1 MLGENIR
8 RIRMERDM
16 TQTELAKKSGISVQ
30 MINQIEWGTKG
41 MSVSTLACLAQ
52 ALQCTTDE
60 IIYGKSAERSRYT

>member
-1 MLGENIR
+1 MIGENIR
-8 RIRMERDM
+8 CIRMERDM

-41 MSVSTLACLAQ
+41 MSVFTLACLAQ

-60 IIYGKSAERSRYT
+60 IIYGKTEEKRRFT